1 MDAHRFDAIAKALA
15 APRPRRAVLRSLL
28 GVAGAAALG
37 VRGAAAASGQPCPT
51 GRQFDCPGNQ
61 LCLFDEVAGSPR
73 CTKLE
78 GLDPSEVGICKG
90 EFEFTYCQR
99 GSICC
104 VYPEIR
110 DSDEGPRLELVANCC
125 DDGLVCDRE
134 AGCVLPPGL
143 R

>member
-1 MDAHRFDAIAKALA
+1 MDARHFDALTKALA
-15 APRPRRAVLRSLL
+15 TPRTRRAILRTLL
-28 GVAGAAALG
+28 AGVGAATVG
-37 VRGAAAASGQPCPT
+37 VRAASAASGQPCPT

-61 LCLFDEVAGSPR
+61 LCLFDEIAGIPR

-78 GLDPSEVGICKG
+78 GLDPGESNICKG

-110 DSDEGPRLELVANCC
+110 DADEGPRLELVANCC
-125 DDGLVCDRE
+125 DNGLVCDRE
-134 AGCVLPPGL
+134 AGCVLPPG
-143 R
+143 RR